1 MNMELIVILAIGI
14 LAGQS
19 ASFVY
24 GGYSLGA
31 LGNGIAGL
39 TGALFLGNY
48 FTVLFGMS
56 IYLGMFAGGA
66 AGALFILAVFS
77 AGEAMVGKKK
87 RFF

>member
-14 LAGQS
+14 LSGQL

-31 LGNGIAGL
+31 LGNGIAGI
-39 TGALFLGNY
+39 TGALFLDKY
-48 FTVLFGMS
+48 FTLLFGMS
-56 IYLGMFAGGA
+56 SYLGMFAGGA
-66 AGALFILAVFS
+66 AGAIFILAVFS
-77 AGEAMVGKKK
+77 AGESLIGKKK

>member
-1 MNMELIVILAIGI
+1 MELIAILAIGI
-14 LAGQS
+14 LAGQL

-31 LGNGIAGL
+31 FGNGIAGL
-39 TGALFLGNY
+39 TGALFLGKY
-48 FTVLFGMS
+48 FTLIFDMS
-56 IYLGMFAGGA
+56 SYLGMFAGGV

-77 AGEAMVGKKK
+77 AGESLITKKN